1 MGIHYD
7 GWSVTDT
14 VRFFSDYGI
23 NDPNAVQSVYKL
35 IIGSPANYLKYYI
48 GYLEFLE
55 LKKNAVNKWGDNF
68 TQMRFHKAVLDVG
81 PASFDVIRAY
91 LF

>member
-1 MGIHYD
+1 MG
-7 GWSVTDT
+7 SL
-14 VRFFSDYGI
+14 S
-23 NDPNAVQSVYKL
+23 
-35 IIGSPANYLKYYI
+35 YLKYYI

-55 LKKNAVNKWGDNF
+55 LKKDAVDKWEDNF
-68 TQMRFHKAVLDVG
+68 TQMQFHKAVLDVG